1 MKDMKDVPR
10 FTIIVPVVHS
20 VEDLDRCLTSLKKLD
35 YPADRF
41 RVALVDCGIAPGL
54 SRRLVNLPPSDPLE
68 LHTFALP
75 PAEGK
80 PVGPYMNEY
89 RVNEARNRA
98 IEQFPAEFFVFTED
112 DCVVPAGWL
121 RKIDEALNDRTG
133 MLGGPDV
140 LPENM
145 SPFTHVVDAIL
156 NSFLGTAGMRGGGK
170 VPPEQYYPHK
180 ENTVIPSRVLDEVGK
195 FPEENFFGG
204 EMEMADRIRRAGY
217 AVDYMEDNPV
227 VHRRVITLKNFLLLT
242 AVRASEKIRL
252 MGKNNPFL
260 KTLRRLVPGIAV
272 LLLLLAVLSLF
283 IPPARAVLAGFCAI
297 YAGLLALPAV
307 AWAIRKRSPAVGL
320 GVLLV
325 MPLYHGSILLGVLS
339 GILRGRTP

>member
-1 MKDMKDVPR
+1 MKDGKDIPR
-10 FTIIVPVVHS
+10 FTIIVPVAHS
-20 VEDLDRCLTSLKKLD
+20 TVDLDLCLASLKKLD

-41 RVALVDCGIAPGL
+41 RVALADCGLVPGL
-54 SRRLVNLPPSDPLE
+54 SRHLGNLPPSDPLE

-80 PVGPYMNEY
+80 PVGPYMSEY

-98 IEQFPAEFFVFTED
+98 IERFPAEVFVFTED
-112 DCVVPAGWL
+112 DCIVPAGWL
-121 RKIDEALNDRTG
+121 RKIERSLKDRTG

-145 SPFTHVVDAIL
+145 SRFTHVVDAIL

-180 ENTVIPSRVLDEVGK
+180 ENMAVPSRVLKEVGK
-195 FPEENFFGG
+195 FQEENFFGG

-217 AVDYMEDNPV
+217 TVDYMEDNPV
-227 VHRRVITLKNFLLLT
+227 IHRRVTTLKHFLLLT
-242 AVRASEKIRL
+242 AYRASEKIRL
-252 MGKNNPFL
+252 MGKDNPFL
-260 KTLRRLVPGIAV
+260 KTLRRFVPGIAT
-272 LLLLLAVLSLF
+272 LLLLLAALSLF
-283 IPPARAVLAGFCAI
+283 VPPARTVLTGLCMA
-297 YAGLLALPAV
+297 YVGLLAIPAV

-320 GVLLV
+320 GVLVV
-325 MPLYHGSILLGVLS
+325 MPLYHGSILLGILS
-339 GILRGRTP
+339 GILRERTP